1 MSVIIRVTKS
11 VVVGL
16 LVSSLDTFRD
26 HWPSNLSVILLG
38 ALAFTTVVR
47 PSSFYRDDKDETTA
61 YIAMTQKLLF
71 LFCLKNCGLD
81 HQFFLSVALM
91 IRFDFIVQIHTL
103 KHVTVLQCKD
113 TTVLKQKPLQLNNPR
128 Q

>member
-61 YIAMTQKLLF
+61 YYSFIYPG
-71 LFCLKNCGLD
+71 KN
-81 HQFFLSVALM
+81 Q
-91 IRFDFIVQIHTL
+91 
-103 KHVTVLQCKD
+103 
-113 TTVLKQKPLQLNNPR
+113 QKPNTHTPHNDITI
-128 Q
+128 